1 MRVRSPFSVSS
12 FAAHPPVMP
21 LPMTMAS
28 YSVCCCPVMSR
39 SSESASGP
47 GVADAPV
54 RDVAAIDAHRVDL
67 ELRHRADVGRV
78 VAEQGELLHATE
90 EPPLLQLA
98 ALSLCGTRVGG
109 GARRIADRGGG
120 TALTHERIAHLGAL
134 RVERL
139 GLGEHALR
147 RIRLRI
153 HRAEQRD
160 LLRGCRC

>member
-39 SSESASGP
+39 SSECASGP

-54 RDVAAIDAHRVDL
+54 GDVGAIDAHWVDL
-67 ELRHRADVGRV
+67 ELRHRAGVRRV
-78 VAEQGELLHATE
+78 VAEQGELLHAAE
-90 EPPLLQLA
+90 EPPLLQLSTLRLVGA
-98 ALSLCGTRVGG
+98 RVGG

-120 TALTHERIAHLGAL
+120 AALTHERVAHLGAL
-134 RVERL
+134 GVERL
-139 GLGEHALR
+139 
-147 RIRLRI
+147 RL
-153 HRAEQRD
+153 
-160 LLRGCRC
+160 